1 MVYGGLVTKL
11 QYIINQSPNHSDVDI
26 IIARYLLNHLY
37 QDQFSIS
44 DIANQG
50 HISKASIT
58 RFAQNLGYEGFNDL
72 KKDYDLTQIEREEMK
87 IDLEAMDQKSSPSD
101 SLEMLEQFKQL
112 IEDLEI
118 YRKHPNLEQ
127 IEELCAKIHESK
139 QVYLFATLI
148 PGNLAEIL
156 QHMLLTAGKYVE
168 YYPQPTQQ
176 LEAAEKLG
184 KGDLALFISLEGS
197 YVMQKD
203 LTLTITGSESTAVLI
218 TQNPS
223 MKLSSLFDDIVVLG
237 EHGQERSGK
246 YKLLMF
252 VELLAHYYF
261 KNYV

>member
-37 QDQFSIS
+37 QEHFSIS

-72 KKDYDLTQIEREEMK
+72 KKDYDLTRIEREEMK
-87 IDLEAMDQKSSPSD
+87 IDLEAINHSGAPSATTKITKQF
-101 SLEMLEQFKQL
+101 EQVVK
-112 IEDLEI
+112 DLEI
-118 YRKHPNLEQ
+118 YKRSSNIKH
-127 IEELCAKIHESK
+127 IEALSKKIYEAN

-176 LEAAEKLG
+176 LEAAKQL
-184 KGDLALFISLEGS
+184 KDGDFAIFFSLEGS

-203 LTLTITGSESTAVLI
+203 LTLTITGSEASSILI

-223 MKLSSLFDDIVVLG
+223 MKLSSLFDDIMILG
-237 EHGQERSGK
+237 EHGEERSGK

-252 VELLAHYYF
+252 IELLAHFYF
-261 KNYV
+261 KNHV